1 MEQQSNTKYSF
12 MPILPDAIGSNKSK
26 KSDAYLF
33 LRSLPKFSY
42 ISEEDLNTL
51 AVSSR
56 FETFESGKYI
66 SNEGDERNT
75 FGFILQSGCIAM
87 SKHSSNGK
95 ELIVELLQAGDS
107 FGLLL
112 NLAKDRLPI
121 QLSARSIQKS
131 RILWISLSDFS
142 LVLHSNP
149 LIFQQIVSH
158 LLLCLFSSYNISR
171 GLAHDHVEVRIA
183 SVLISL
189 AYKFDNIPRESKN
202 PIIYF
207 TRQQLA
213 DLTGTTPE
221 TAIRVTRAMQ
231 KEGLIDISRPGII
244 KILKMERLKE
254 ISDCL

>member
-12 MPILPDAIGSNKSK
+12 MPLHTDTIDSNETK
-26 KSDAYLF
+26 KSEAYLF
-33 LRSLPKFSY
+33 LKSLIEFSK
-42 ISEEDLNTL
+42 ISEEDINKL
-51 AVSSR
+51 AASSR
-56 FETFESGKYI
+56 FETIESGKYI
-66 SNEGDERNT
+66 TIEGDERNT

-87 SKHSSNGK
+87 SKNSSNGK
-95 ELIVELLQAGDS
+95 DLIVELLQAGDS

-131 RILWISLSDFS
+131 RILWVPLTDFS
-142 LVLHSNP
+142 IVLRSNP
-149 LIFQQIVSH
+149 IIFKEIVAH

-183 SVLISL
+183 SILLSL
-189 AYKFDNIPRESKN
+189 AYKFDNIPRESKI
-202 PIIYF
+202 PIIHF

-231 KEGLIDISRPGII
+231 KDGLIDISRPGII
-244 KILKMERLKE
+244 KILKMGKLKD
-254 ISDCL
+254 ISECS